1 MQKHVEMFYANK
13 GYRLAIFFF
22 NTNFSVFKIEV
33 CGTLFKRCL
42 DENEALHT
50 PISYM
55 KMNLFKIVFH
65 ITRNKVQRFTAL
77 SFGFERARFQG
88 SVFSQVQGPI
98 PVFR

>member
-1 MQKHVEMFYANK
+1 MQKHAEMFYANK

-65 ITRNKVQRFTAL
+65 ITRNKLQRFTAL
-77 SFGFERARFQG
+77 SLGFERARFQG